1 MLRPARRGAR
11 RGGDAFVRLSRS
23 TEARQTPAEAARSDT
38 SVAVVAQRYVARR
51 AGAVRGF
58 SPTGGAAAAD
68 LEVPGAV
75 DLRARERDPLVQP
88 PVLFLGKGAISIGH
102 DVEFGWPTSGGFYS
116 GYCHVEASAAE
127 SVVEIGDGAQL
138 NNDALIKSEG
148 PGIRIGPN
156 ALLGSRVCIYD
167 SDFHELHPA
176 RRRGGRPAMAPVE
189 LEENVFIGDG
199 VLILKGVTIGAHAVV
214 GAGSVVS
221 IVDPVRRHRGRQ
233 PGARGARAL
242 T

>member
-1 MLRPARRGAR
+1 MKG
-11 RGGDAFVRLSRS
+11 
-23 TEARQTPAEAARSDT
+23 AARLRDL
-38 SVAVVAQRYVARR
+38 AQRPRIWKYR
-51 AGAVRGF
+51 AL
-58 SPTGGAAAAD
+58 STC
-68 LEVPGAV
+68 
-75 DLRARERDPLVQP
+75 ERVNGTPIVYQ
-88 PVLFLGKGAISIGH
+88 PVLFLGEGTISIGR

-127 SVVEIGDGAQL
+127 STIEIGDGAQV
-138 NNDALIKSEG
+138 NNDALLKSEG

-189 LEENVFIGDG
+189 LQENVFIGDG

-214 GAGSVVS
+214 GAGSVVTSS
-221 IVDPVRRHRGRQ
+221 IPSGVIAAGNPARVVRE
-233 PGARGARAL
+233 L
-242 T
+242 